1 VNKNNIDE
9 QAKELTLVET
19 HFLNAKREINTIS
32 NLYGIKIA
40 S

>member
-1 VNKNNIDE
+1 
-9 QAKELTLVET
+9 VER